1 MAKANTKSFK
11 VKKAASK
18 QEKIISLLKRPKG
31 ASLADIGKATDWQEH
46 SIRGF
51 MSGTLKKRLNL
62 SIESDKDS
70 RGVRKYRIVDNVKPS
85 NQDATAESGA

>member
-1 MAKANTKSFK
+1 MAKTKTTSNK
-11 VKKAASK
+11 MRNAASK
-18 QEKIISLLKRPKG
+18 QDKIISLLKRPKG

-70 RGVRKYRIVDNVKPS
+70 RGVRKYRIVDSVKRS
-85 NQDATAESGA
+85 DQAAKAESGA

>member
-1 MAKANTKSFK
+1 MTKTKSPDRTK
-11 VKKAASK
+11 QPSK
-18 QEKIISLLKRPKG
+18 QDQIINLLKRKKG
-31 ASLADIGKATDWQEH
+31 ASLADIGKATEWREH

-70 RGVRKYRIVDNVKPS
+70 RGVRKYRIVDNVKRS
-85 NQDATAESGA
+85 DQAATAESGA

>member
-1 MAKANTKSFK
+1 MTNANTTSFK
-11 VKKAASK
+11 VKKAAST

-31 ASLADIGKATDWQEH
+31 ASLADIGKVTDWQEH

-70 RGVRKYRIVDNVKPS
+70 RGVRKYRIVDNVKRS
-85 NQDATAESGA
+85 NQAATSESAA